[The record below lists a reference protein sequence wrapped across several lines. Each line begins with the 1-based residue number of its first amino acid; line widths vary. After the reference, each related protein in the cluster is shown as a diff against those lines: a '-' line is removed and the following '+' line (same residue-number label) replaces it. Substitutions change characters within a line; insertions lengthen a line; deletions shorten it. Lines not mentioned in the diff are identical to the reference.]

1 MVKIKKPE
9 IGSHREIRGIDF
21 ICKGFDAD
29 GKPQWRKADKIE
41 KAHQDGERHPKNPKL
56 IWVSSAAG
64 GKGDWR
70 TDPNLRGKK
79 ANAGG
84 GGGGAAAPASGG
96 GASASGQESGGGEDN
111 GGNQQNQTQPAQPK
125 QKFKY
130 TPKEPKIEYTEKK
143 PEDGIE
149 FDIPESWTVKNPKT
163 GKTTTIT
170 AQGQADAYAK
180 LTDDALLKFLNN
192 PGKPG
197 SKNSMYCRQIAYDE
211 ARARGI
217 EEDKIEVKGTLK
229 EYWDKLKAIK
239 QQTEDDDNKDVDE
252 EDFEDYDTEA
262 LHGFDV
268 DAFAEQF
275 PNGDKG
281 WMNEDDKRVKAAFN
295 NLTSLVDRQK
305 YDAVLDM
312 LKRREPNYKSP
323 SRVVKGLNKS
333 YLGFLVSKS
342 SPLMVSAGGAG
353 VGKTWG
359 FKKMAA
365 ALSLVQYDPEK
376 HKEEDKKDQYD
387 WVLCPNPKSEKEFY
401 ALLKQHNG
409 KILLFDDNDK
419 ILTGASYRATMK
431 TLSDTDPNS
440 RYFKNPEGEMEKFTG
455 KICILSNKSSN
466 NLINMAGADG
476 AEDVKA
482 VLSRAKKYDIQFT
495 VKENLDVLADRYKNM
510 EIDGLTIDKSEE
522 PKLRQAVFDFIV
534 ENQSKL
540 DPATFTVR
548 KFGEIMKAVE
558 DDYIVSSLSKQSSD
572 VADYAYDEDDA
583 EGWKSV
589 AMDILNKADDGSD
602 FADTKDGN
610 GDDKKA
616 VAAAMKKIKKNNPKL
631 YKELLSDDDEDVD
644 DKELTGTADSDDE
657 TETEEAEKALQ
668 SDMSLEDAEDL
679 LLG

>member
-1 MVKIKKPE
+1 MVNKSQKVKIGDVKE
-9 IGSHREIRGIDF
+9 VNGQHY
-21 ICKGFDAD
+21 ICKGLSTT
-29 GKPQWRKADKIE
+29 GKPIWRKNEVIE
-41 KAHQDGERHPKNPKL
+41 KAHNVGDPNPKNPD
-56 IWVSSAAG
+56 WVWTEYAPGKFDYRKKKSGKTNSATVVKTPTSSNTSDNG
-64 GKGDWR
+64 E
-70 TDPNLRGKK
+70 N
-79 ANAGG
+79 N
-84 GGGGAAAPASGG
+84 
-96 GASASGQESGGGEDN
+96 ASGQQN
-111 GGNQQNQTQPAQPK
+111 NQAVPAK
-125 QKFKY
+125 KKFKY
-130 TPKEPKIEYTEKK
+130 TPKKPKVKYDNKK
-143 PEDGIE
+143 PDDGIE
-149 FDIPESWTVKNPKT
+149 LDIPESWTVKNPKT
-163 GKTTTIT
+163 GKTINIT
-170 AQGQADAYAK
+170 AEGQAESYAK
-180 LTDDALLKFLNN
+180 LSDDALIKFLNN

-217 EEDKIEVKGTLK
+217 EEDKIEVKGTLQ
-229 EYWDKLKAIK
+229 EYWDKLKSIK
-239 QQTEDDDNKDVDE
+239 QQTEYDNNDDVSE

-295 NLTSLVDRQK
+295 NLVSLVDRQK
-305 YDAVLDM
+305 YDAVLDI
-312 LKRREPNYKSP
+312 LKRREPNYRSP
-323 SRVVKGLNKS
+323 DRVIKGLNKS

-353 VGKTWG
+353 VDKTWG

-401 ALLKQHNG
+401 AILDKHNG

-419 ILTGASYRATMK
+419 VLTGASYRATMK
-431 TLSDTDPNS
+431 TLSDTDANS
-440 RYFKNPEGEMEKFTG
+440 RYFKNNAGEMEKFTG
-455 KICILSNKSSN
+455 KICVLSNKSSN
-466 NLINMAGADG
+466 NLMSMAGVDG
-476 AEDVKA
+476 AEDVNA
-482 VLSRAKKYDIQFT
+482 ILSRAKKYNIQFT
-495 VKENLDVLADRYKNM
+495 VKENLDILSKRYKNM
-510 EIDGLTIDKSEE
+510 EIDGLSIDKSEE

-572 VADYAYDEDDA
+572 VADYAYDAEDAD
-583 EGWKSV
+583 GWKSV
-589 AMDILNKADDGSD
+589 AMDILNKAEDNSN
-602 FADTKDGN
+602 FAQTKDEFN
-610 GDDKKA
+610 DSDKKA

-631 YKELLSDDDEDVD
+631 YKELLSDDDEEVD
-644 DKELTGTADSDDE
+644 DKELVDTMDSDDE
-657 TETEEAEKALQ
+657 TEESEKALQ
-668 SDMSLEDAEDL
+668 DEMSLEDAEKL